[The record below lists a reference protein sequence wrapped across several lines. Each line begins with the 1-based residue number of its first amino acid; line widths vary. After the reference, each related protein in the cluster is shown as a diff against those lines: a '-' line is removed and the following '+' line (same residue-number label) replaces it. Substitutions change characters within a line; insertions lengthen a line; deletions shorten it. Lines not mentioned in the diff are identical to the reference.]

1 MYHDRQIANGPFFQS
16 VSPSPSPFP
25 SLAAPQTRTL
35 IDLRQDWLHLLR
47 LDPLRV
53 PCRAP
58 VFRAC
63 ISYCIFNESFNC
75 ASSTSSLSSSEASEA
90 PDSFDAAVCT
100 PQMILLVSGAFLT
113 SRDAATC
120 FLARSSCSLLANPGL
135 RALRRVLVAPT
146 PQQLL
151 PRITVHEP
159 DIYSQRA
166 CWLLSTSTTA
176 SHPHSAQIRQHP
188 ASQINLREHYTLH
201 MRS

>member
-1 MYHDRQIANGPFFQS
+1 MSSTSISDVSLFRPPAPLIKHHPFSTDTYHDRQIANGPFFQS

-25 SLAAPQTRTL
+25 SSAAPQTRTL
-35 IDLRQDWLHLLR
+35 IDLQQDWLHLLR
-47 LDPLRV
+47 LGPLRV

-113 SRDAATC
+113 SRDAA
-120 FLARSSCSLLANPGL
+120 LAFLLAVPAAFL
-135 RALRRVLVAPT
+135 PAPVFALFAA
-146 PQQLL
+146 
-151 PRITVHEP
+151 
-159 DIYSQRA
+159 S
-166 CWLLSTSTTA
+166 LS
-176 SHPHSAQIRQHP
+176 RQHL
-188 ASQINLREHYTLH
+188 NNRYLG
-201 MRS
+201 